1 MPFAINDA
9 NKLTDA
15 AGATG
20 LDRFLECLGWL
31 AAGLALEGSRGGGGT
46 SVLAIFRA
54 GATVLSSVGGGAD
67 FFKKHNKQLGNG

>member
-1 MPFAINDA
+1 MNDA

-15 AGATG
+15 AGTTG

-31 AAGLALEGSRGGGGT
+31 AAGLAEGSRGGGGT
-46 SVLAIFRA
+46 SVVAIFRA
-54 GATVLSSVGGGAD
+54 DATFLSSVGGGAD